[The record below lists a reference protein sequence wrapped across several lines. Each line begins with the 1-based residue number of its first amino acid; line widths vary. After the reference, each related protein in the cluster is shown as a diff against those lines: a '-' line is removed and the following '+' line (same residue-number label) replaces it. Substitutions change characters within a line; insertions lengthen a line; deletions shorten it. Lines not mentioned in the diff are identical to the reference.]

1 MAFSR
6 AFAPSPLVHAHG
18 LTSRMVGIGMNFA
31 ASPVPEPNIEDT
43 ILFASIEGMEKYDL
57 RVLAVLLTWFGVHA
71 AWVNADRLTK
81 LVAAQ
86 SSPRVRAF
94 WSAVARWQKR
104 DRRFGRLARLYFEP
118 RLDLIETGT
127 EFQVKRHGEDSRFE
141 GSAIRVAAN
150 VLRDRVADVL
160 QPVDLAR
167 RHHAYRCRVIMGPGY
182 RADMWAALEE
192 EPTLS
197 AAALAR
203 RTYGSF
209 ATAWHVRRDFALLS
223 RVLSPGSK
231 ILQTHRSNP
240 AKSA

>member
-6 AFAPSPLVHAHG
+6 ALAPSPLVHADR

-31 ASPVPEPNIEDT
+31 APPVRGPNIEDT
-43 ILFASIEGMEKYDL
+43 ILLASIEGMDKYDL
-57 RVLAVLLTWFGVHA
+57 RVLAVLLTWFGIHA

-81 LVAAQ
+81 LVVGQ

-104 DRRFGRLARLYFEP
+104 DRRFARLERLYVEP

-167 RHHAYRCRVIMGPGY
+167 RHHAYRCRVMVGPGY

-223 RVLSPGSK
+223 RALSPGSK
-231 ILQTHRSNP
+231 ILRTHRSNP